1 MKDAVTVVTYHILKP
16 IPGESDGLGRTRSH
30 HIGGEGVVA
39 TSRATR
45 PALVPVANLTHDTF
59 VTARVLCK
67 LGEFW
72 MKRRLE
78 RNSEEEKQNKTS
90 RL

>member
-1 MKDAVTVVTYHILKP
+1 
-16 IPGESDGLGRTRSH
+16 
-30 HIGGEGVVA
+30 VVA

-45 PALVPVANLTHDTF
+45 PALVPVANLTRDTF

-90 RL
+90 SL